1 MVTSLLWRCT
11 TAVQCTRRM
20 AAKTRD
26 TRERRWNLRVEDS
39 EDEIVRAASD
49 LAEKSY
55 SSFVR
60 GAAVS
65 EARRILADRTQFR
78 LEPSQWKEFNALLD
92 RPPRVPAGLRDL
104 FSKPSVFE

>member
-1 MVTSLLWRCT
+1 M
-11 TAVQCTRRM
+11 TARTGE
-20 AAKTRD
+20 

-39 EDEIVRAASD
+39 EDEIVRAASE
-49 LAEKSY
+49 LAETSY

-78 LEPSQWKEFNALLD
+78 LDPEQWQEFNALLE
-92 RPPRVPAGLRDL
+92 RPPHIPAGLRDL
-104 FSKPSVFE
+104 FSRPSVFE